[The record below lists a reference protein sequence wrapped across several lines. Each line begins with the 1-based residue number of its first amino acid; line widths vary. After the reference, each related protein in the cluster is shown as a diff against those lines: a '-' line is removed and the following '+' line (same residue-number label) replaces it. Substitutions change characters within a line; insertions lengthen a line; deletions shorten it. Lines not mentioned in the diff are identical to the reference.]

1 MDLITKADIE
11 ELMEHSSWPCIS
23 IFMPAHRAGK
33 EIQQDRIR
41 LKDLLRTAEEGLV
54 RDGLRGTEARELLAK
69 PAEMVEDHPFW
80 EQQSDGLAI
89 FLSPEKYRRFR
100 VPLDFKEFVLIAD
113 HFHLKPIIALFM
125 GDGRFYILALSQGQ
139 TRLFQGTHYSV
150 SQISLETLP
159 KSLQETLWYDDPE
172 RQLQFHTGTSTPGEP
187 RRGAMFH
194 GHGIGIDD
202 SKTNILR
209 YFHKVNDGLH
219 ELVRDERWPL
229 VMAGVDY
236 LFPLY
241 KEANT
246 YKYLMSKQIVGNP
259 ELLNPEDLHR
269 SAWAI
274 VGPYFDQ
281 EREKAA
287 ARYREI
293 FGTKYTSNNL
303 EEILLAACMGR
314 VDYLFALRGIEQWG
328 TYKTETMEVS
338 LHAGQEPGD
347 VDLVY
352 LAIVCT
358 VLNRGTAYMVGPEK
372 MPQPAQGPVAAIFRY

>member
-23 IFMPAHRAGK
+23 IFMPAHRAGN

-41 LKDLLRTAEEGLV
+41 LKNLLRTAEQCLV
-54 RDGLRGTEARELLAK
+54 QDGLRGTEARELLAK
-69 PAEMVEDHPFW
+69 PAEMLEDHPFW

-100 VPLDFKEFVLIAD
+100 VPLDFKESVLIAD
-113 HFHLKPIIALFM
+113 HFHLKPIIPLFM
-125 GDGRFYILALSQGQ
+125 GDGRFYVLALSQGQ
-139 TRLFQGTHYSV
+139 IRLFQGTHYSV
-150 SQISLETLP
+150 NQLSPEALP

-172 RQLQFHTGTSTPGEP
+172 KQLQFHTGTSTPGKP

-194 GHGIGIDD
+194 GHGVGIDD
-202 SKTNILR
+202 NKTTILR

-219 ELVRDERWPL
+219 EVLRDERWPL
-229 VMAGVDY
+229 VVAGVDY

-246 YKYLMSKQIVGNP
+246 YKYLMEEPIAGNP

-269 SAWAI
+269 SAWEI
-274 VGPYFDQ
+274 VGPYFDG
-281 EREKAA
+281 ERERAA
-287 ARYREI
+287 AHCQEVS
-293 FGTKYTSNNL
+293 GAKYASNNL
-303 EEILLAACMGR
+303 EGILLAACMGR
-314 VDYLFALRGIEQWG
+314 VNYLFALRGIEQWG
-328 TYKTETMEVS
+328 TYSTETMEVS
-338 LHAGQEPGD
+338 IHDRQELGD
-347 VDLVY
+347 VDLIY

-358 VLNRGTAYMVGPEK
+358 ILNRGTAYVVGPEK
-372 MPQPAQGPVAAIFRY
+372 MPQPAGSPIAALFRY